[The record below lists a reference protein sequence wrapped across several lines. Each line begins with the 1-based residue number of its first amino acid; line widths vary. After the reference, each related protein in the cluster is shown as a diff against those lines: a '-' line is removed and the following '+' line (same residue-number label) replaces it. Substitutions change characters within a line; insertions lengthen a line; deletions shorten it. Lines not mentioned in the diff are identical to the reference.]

1 MIENETRSRRRL
13 WSGVIAVFIAGVIIG
28 GLGATALM
36 RSHFMHVMRSP
47 HPRPHERIAG
57 RLTANLGLTG
67 AQRAQVDAIIREFDP
82 RFDEFEQRS
91 RLEVRNIAGEMEE
104 RIRGILTPDQQ
115 AKYDVNVQKIREEFR
130 MRDEETQTKGPKE

>member
-1 MIENETRSRRRL
+1 MEHETGSKRRL

-36 RSHFMHVMRSP
+36 RSHLVHVMRSP
-47 HPRPHERIAG
+47 HQRPHERIAG

-82 RFDEFEQRS
+82 RFGEFEQRS
-91 RLEVRNIAGEMEE
+91 RAEVRKIATEMEE
-104 RIRGILTPDQQ
+104 RIRGILSPDQQ

-130 MRDEETQTKGPKE
+130 MRDEESHTAGPKE

>member
-1 MIENETRSRRRL
+1 MIEHETRSRRRL

-57 RLTANLGLTG
+57 RLTANLDLTG
-67 AQRAQVDAIIREFDP
+67 EQRAQVEAIIREFDP
-82 RFDEFEQRS
+82 RFEEFEQRS
-91 RLEVRNIAGEMEE
+91 RVEVRSIANEIEE
-104 RIRGILTPDQQ
+104 RIRRILTPDQQ
-115 AKYDVNVQKIREEFR
+115 TKYDVNVQKIREEFR
-130 MRDEETQTKGPKE
+130 MRDEETHTTGPKE

>member
-1 MIENETRSRRRL
+1 MMEHETRSRRRL
-13 WSGVIAVFIAGVIIG
+13 WSGVIALFIAGVIIG

-47 HPRPHERIAG
+47 HPRPNERIAG

-67 AQRAQVDAIIREFDP
+67 AQRTQLDAIIREFDP
-82 RFDEFEQRS
+82 RFEEFEQRS
-91 RLEVRNIAGEMEE
+91 RVEVRNIAGEMEA
-104 RIRGILTPDQQ
+104 RIRSILTPDQQ

-130 MRDEETQTKGPKE
+130 IRDEEAHTTGPKE